1 MSSFSRRRSDLR
13 LLGVV
18 YHHFGKPRTYK
29 LRFRAH
35 LFNDSECAINIH
47 KGREYYAKRTPL
59 TSATVNTR
67 KKKHNLYGNV
77 YLCHFFSTITYIPNH
92 KP

>member
-1 MSSFSRRRSDLR
+1 MSSFSGERSDLR

-18 YHHFGKPRTYK
+18 YHHFGKPLHIK

-35 LFNDSECAINIH
+35 LFNDSECAINFTI
-47 KGREYYAKRTPL
+47 GREYYAKRTPL
-59 TSATVNTR
+59 TSATV
-67 KKKHNLYGNV
+67 KHEEKKHNLYGNV
-77 YLCHFFSTITYIPNH
+77 YLCHFFSKSPYIPNH